1 MEINC
6 LFRKMRVG
14 LIVGISG
21 YIGRSLMESLLSN
34 RHYKKVVVLTRRE
47 NRRLRN
53 MHLKKVNVDF
63 AAIENYSEEFNDV
76 NDVYCLLGTDYINTL
91 NLEDSS
97 MFEYEYPLSIAKV
110 AKKQGVKSFFL
121 INPSKASVTSNVEKF
136 KLRAKLA
143 AEIKQLGFENF
154 YVFNVNK
161 IGKSVN
167 LSSGLFVMNKSI
179 GNVVN
184 IIGFGLLDKI
194 KSTPANLLAN
204 KMVEVAIS
212 NPLEKKEF
220 HTKDY

>member
-1 MEINC
+1 
-6 LFRKMRVG
+6 MRVG

-21 YIGRSLMESLLSN
+21 YIGKSLMESLLNN
-34 RHYKKVVVLTRRE
+34 RQYKKVVVLTRRE

-53 MHLKKVNVDF
+53 IHLKKVNVDF
-63 AAIENYSEEFNDV
+63 TAIENYSEEFKDV

-110 AKKQGVKSFFL
+110 AKKEGVKSFFL

-184 IIGFGLLDKI
+184 IIGFGLLNKF